1 MKKKKR
7 VVIYCRAALQDD
19 DGNTLEKQSAR
30 LRALAELSNM
40 TVVGEVFEY
49 GNGIASQRPGWNIA
63 LRTAM
68 EKGANAIF
76 VTDYSRIARGWE
88 AMSEAAVD
96 AFNRGLEFIAADDE
110 QSFYLFIN
118 TWMWLERWKEI

>member
-7 VVIYCRAALQDD
+7 VVIYCRAELPDV

-30 LRALAELSNM
+30 LRGLAELSNM
-40 TVVGEVFEY
+40 AVVGEVFEY
-49 GNGIASQRPGWNIA
+49 GNGIASQRP
-63 LRTAM
+63 
-68 EKGANAIF
+68 
-76 VTDYSRIARGWE
+76 GWE

>member
-1 MKKKKR
+1 MKMKKR
-7 VVIYCRAALQDD
+7 VVIYCRAELQDV

-30 LRALAELSNM
+30 LRGLAELSNM
-40 TVVGEVFEY
+40 AVVGEVFEY
-49 GNGIASQRPGWNIA
+49 GNGIASQRPGWNMA

-88 AMSEAAVD
+88 AMPEAAVD